1 MTNALIERIEALR
14 HDIETAE
21 GGARREALDH
31 LEQAVLQLETRGVQ
45 APGWARAS
53 IAAKLDEAAEDQ
65 FDNMPI

>member
-14 HDIETAE
+14 HDIEAAE
-21 GGARREALDH
+21 GLARKEALDH
-31 LEQAVLQLETRGVQ
+31 LEQAVLQLEGRGVQ

-53 IAAKLDEAAEDQ
+53 LATKLDEAAEDQ